1 MGAPPAGLEPALPG
15 GLDAALVTVPI
26 ASVESVLAALPA
38 SAGVA
43 QFLAAPAAGES
54 RPRNL
59 LIGRAANLRRWA
71 ATYLGAG
78 PPPKPGKRPPLDL
91 RPVASAIRCAP
102 TTGEFQQRL
111 LFERLM
117 ARYVP
122 LSARRDLKRP
132 AWLHLDVAERFPR
145 LGTRTGRA
153 AAAGGPLFGP
163 FRDVRAAG
171 RARDAL
177 HKRIPLRPCEYTFE
191 PHAELALG
199 LGCVFAQTR
208 SCAAPCLLRVTAD
221 EYRAIAVGA
230 ADLLGRHREQDPDL
244 PSWIAAHD
252 ARAVIVDPTKRG
264 LELYPVRG
272 GQVLESAAL
281 RCAPELADT
290 AARALDWPAAEGP
303 SDWPWLLPWLHAP
316 RRKGRYAVL
325 HEDAPAVIT

>member
-1 MGAPPAGLEPALPG
+1 VEAALPG

-26 ASVESVLAALPA
+26 DSVESALAALPA
-38 SAGVA
+38 SAGIA
-43 QFLAAPAAGES
+43 QFLAPPAAGES

-78 PPPKPGKRPPLDL
+78 PAPKPGKRPPLDL
-91 RPVASAIRCAP
+91 RPVADAIRYAP
-102 TTGEFQQRL
+102 TAGEFQQRL

-132 AWLHLDVAERFPR
+132 AWLHLDTAERFPR
-145 LGTRTGRA
+145 LSTRTGRA

-163 FRDVRAAG
+163 FRDMRAAG

-208 SCAAPCLLRVTAD
+208 SCAAPCLLRVTAG
-221 EYRAIAVGA
+221 EYRAIAAGA
-230 ADLLGRHREQDPDL
+230 AGLLARHREQDEDL
-244 PSWIAAHD
+244 PPWIAARD
-252 ARAVIVDPTKRG
+252 ARALVIDPTKRG
-264 LELYPVRG
+264 FEVYPVRG
-272 GQVLESAAL
+272 GQVLEAVAV
-281 RCAPELADT
+281 RCPPDGVDA
-290 AARALDWPAAEGP
+290 AARALEWPAADGP
-303 SDWPWLLPWLHAP
+303 SDWPWLLPWLYAP
-316 RRKGRYAVL
+316 RRKGRYVVL